1 MKKILAIVLALTM
14 LVCFAA
20 CGDKTE
26 TNATPSEAE
35 TTAAEESTG
44 SEEETTDAIVEE
56 ETTEAV
62 VEEETTVPAEDT
74 ADALDIHTIIG
85 KLYEA
90 NPVEFPADTYGM
102 DLELTDADMIKM
114 FTGLDDASLIKE
126 AVFSESMIGAQ
137 PYSLVI
143 VRAADGA
150 DVEAIK
156 TAMFNGI
163 NTRKWVCVEA
173 DQLTV
178 ASTGDLVI
186 LCMVGSTLIADFDTT
201 MVNSFADIAGALTG
215 ETLTK

>member
-1 MKKILAIVLALTM
+1 MKKILAIVLALTVV

-20 CGDKTE
+20 CGNKTD
-26 TNATPSEAE
+26 TNATPTDAPETTVAGEE
-35 TTAAEESTG
+35 TTA
-44 SEEETTDAIVEE
+44 
-56 ETTEAV
+56 
-62 VEEETTVPAEDT
+62 PAEDT

-90 NPVEFPADTYGM
+90 NPVEFPADTYGIDI
-102 DLELTDADMIKM
+102 DLADADAVSMYTGLTDA
-114 FTGLDDASLIKE
+114 ALIKE

-137 PYSLVI
+137 AYSLVI

-186 LCMVGSTLIADFDTT
+186 LCMVGSELIADFDTT
-201 MVNSFADIAGALTG
+201 MVNSFADVAGALTG

>member
-1 MKKILAIVLALTM
+1 MKKILAIVLALTVV

-20 CGDKTE
+20 CGNKTD
-26 TNATPSEAE
+26 TNATPTDAPETTVAGEE
-35 TTAAEESTG
+35 TTA
-44 SEEETTDAIVEE
+44 
-56 ETTEAV
+56 
-62 VEEETTVPAEDT
+62 PAEDT

-90 NPVEFPADTYGM
+90 NPVGFPADTYGM
-102 DLELTDADMIKM
+102 DIDLADADAVSMYTGLTDA
-114 FTGLDDASLIKE
+114 ALIKE

-137 PYSLVI
+137 AYSLVI

-163 NTRKWVCVEA
+163 DTRKWVCVEA

-186 LCMVGSTLIADFDTT
+186 LCMVGSELIADFDTT
-201 MVNSFADIAGALTG
+201 MVNSFADVAGALTG

>member
-1 MKKILAIVLALTM
+1 MKKILAIVLALTVV

-20 CGDKTE
+20 CGNKTD
-26 TNATPSEAE
+26 TNATPTDAPETTVAGEE
-35 TTAAEESTG
+35 TTA
-44 SEEETTDAIVEE
+44 
-56 ETTEAV
+56 
-62 VEEETTVPAEDT
+62 PAEDT

-90 NPVEFPADTYGM
+90 NPVEFPADTYGIDI
-102 DLELTDADMIKM
+102 DLADADAVNAY
-114 FTGLDDASLIKE
+114 TGLTDASLIKE

-137 PYSLVI
+137 AYSLVI

-186 LCMVGSTLIADFDTT
+186 LCMVGSELIADFDTT
-201 MVNSFADIAGALTG
+201 MVNSFADVAGALTG